1 MTAPP
6 AGSSGPFEI
15 AFSYEAEAHLL
26 GLSARQR
33 ATILDAIERR
43 LGWQANVE
51 SRNRKRLRPNPIAPW
66 ELRAGSLRVY
76 FDVEVL
82 PRKVVKVLAVG
93 VEERNRLW
101 IGGEE
106 VELA

>member
-15 AFSYEAEAHLL
+15 AFSYEAESHLL
-26 GLSARQR
+26 GLSARDR
-33 ATILDAIERR
+33 GTILDAIERR
-43 LGWQANVE
+43 LSWQANVE

-66 ELRAGSLRVY
+66 ELRAGTLRVY

-93 VEERNRLW
+93 VKQRNRLW